1 MDHESPGL
9 AAGPG
14 VPGTV
19 VCPGERCSSDLYRC
33 TTFQWKDDQV
43 TAVIIATMTILA
55 ILVLIGAIPGAV
67 FAGIYLGIVIVWLF
81 ATVVSVA
88 LKN

>member
-1 MDHESPGL
+1 
-9 AAGPG
+9 
-14 VPGTV
+14 
-19 VCPGERCSSDLYRC
+19 
-33 TTFQWKDDQV
+33 V